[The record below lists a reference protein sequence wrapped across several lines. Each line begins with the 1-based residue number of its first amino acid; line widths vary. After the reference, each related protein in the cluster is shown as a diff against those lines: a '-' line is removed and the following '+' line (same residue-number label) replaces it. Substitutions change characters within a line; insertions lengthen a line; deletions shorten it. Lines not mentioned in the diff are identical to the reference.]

1 MKELLRI
8 AVTFI
13 VLALVYGAEGYVSNA
28 IAHLNQAVNTANHI
42 NAKTFIEIQE
52 WHRAMSTL
60 KIAVPIMGIIIL
72 FATWWEPLKQLL
84 RKK

>member
-1 MKELLRI
+1 MKELRI

-13 VLALVYGAEGYVSNA
+13 VLALVYSAEVYVNA
-28 IAHLNQAVNTANHI
+28 TAHLNQSVNTDHI

-60 KIAVPIMGIIIL
+60 MISVPIMGIIIL
-72 FATWWEPLKQLL
+72 FVTWWEPLKQLL